1 MISQRLS
8 SPQDE
13 VTVDSGACAL
23 LEQAVRMA
31 YPGEAC
37 GVLLSERGTGTVQA
51 IRSMENRADR
61 KISGRYYRIDPV
73 ELFRMECRAE
83 AEGYGIAGFWHSHVN
98 AEAVLSG
105 EDERNMVPGMV
116 YLIIPVTGAGT
127 GRGLAY
133 RKKTADG
140 EAEEISIRVKER
152 T

>member
-1 MISQRLS
+1 MISQKPLS
-8 SPQDE
+8 PPDE
-13 VTVDSGACAL
+13 VTIDSGACAL
-23 LEQAVRMA
+23 LEQSVWRA

-37 GVLLSERGTGTVQA
+37 GVLLSERETGAVQA
-51 IRSMENRADR
+51 IRSLENRANR

-73 ELFRMECRAE
+73 ELYRLECRAE

-127 GRGLAY
+127 GRGRAY

-140 EAEEISIRVKER
+140 KTTEISIRVKE
-152 T
+152 TT